1 VHFVAPPAFASA
13 FRRWSDLLR
22 RSYVLL
28 LAILISLPS
37 VAGAQD
43 TAGASAAQTPE
54 TAAPPQL
61 PDEPWR
67 TDRIYLQTSLVN
79 VHFHYDPAHVKYPKL
94 IYGEYH
100 FSDQWLAGAAVFDN
114 SFGQSTEA
122 IFGGW
127 RYRPLPEFQP
137 LYLKILGGV
146 IHGYHGQYRDKI
158 PLNHSGFAPV
168 IIPSI
173 GACFSRFCSEM
184 VILGGAGLLFTVGV
198 TIP

>member
-1 VHFVAPPAFASA
+1 M
-13 FRRWSDLLR
+13 
-22 RSYVLL
+22 
-28 LAILISLPS
+28 
-37 VAGAQD
+37 
-43 TAGASAAQTPE
+43 ASAAAVAQG
-54 TAAPPQL
+54 AASGGTEPAAANAPA

-100 FSDQWLAGAAVFDN
+100 LSDQWLLGAAAFDN
-114 SFGQSTEA
+114 SFGQASQA

-127 RYRPLPEFQP
+127 RYRPFPELQP

-146 IHGYHGQYRDKI
+146 VHGYHGQYRDKI
-158 PLNHSGFAPV
+158 PFNHSGVAPV
-168 IIPSI
+168 ILPSVGYCI
-173 GACFSRFCSEM
+173 SRVCSEL
-184 VILGGAGLLFTVGV
+184 VIVGGAGLLLTLGV